1 MQITNFTINAAKTE
15 IDVTITD
22 AATIT
27 LLRLWK
33 NFDYKDFSLAI
44 DLSAKL
50 TASATEV
57 LTITLADIG
66 ETCFDGVF
74 YLQADD
80 PDEISI
86 DVTADLTRF
95 KECILEKT
103 IIANLSNRCLV
114 EYNKEQIN
122 AHSILTELSYAV
134 TLKFIDEIVV
144 LLDAINIYCSDE
156 CKSCGGYENL
166 DDYEYRVLNDP
177 NFIIDGGAII

>member
-1 MQITNFTINAAKTE
+1 M
-15 IDVTITD
+15 DVTITD

-50 TASATEV
+50 TGSATEV

-66 ETCFDGVF
+66 EVAFDGVY

-95 KECILEKT
+95 KECIVERVVDK
-103 IIANLSNRCLV
+103 NLGNKCLV
-114 EYNKEQIN
+114 EINKETIN
-122 AHSILTELSYAV
+122 AHSILVNLAYAIELSFV
-134 TLKFIDEIVV
+134 DEIVV

-156 CKSCGGYENL
+156 CKSCGGYNNL
-166 DDYEYRVLNDP
+166 EDYEYRVFNDP
-177 NFIIDGGAII
+177 NFIIDGGNII